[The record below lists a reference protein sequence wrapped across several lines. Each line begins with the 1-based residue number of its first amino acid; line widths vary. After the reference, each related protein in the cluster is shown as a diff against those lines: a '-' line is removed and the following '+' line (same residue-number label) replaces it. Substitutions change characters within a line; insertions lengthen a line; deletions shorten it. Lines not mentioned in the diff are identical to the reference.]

1 MKAHQFNSVFRAGL
15 SLLMVTGT
23 ATAALASEV
32 TSDPLTAGEVFKQ
45 ARANYAAMSSY
56 NDQGQVVRTIDG
68 ITTITPFTT
77 QLARPEFY
85 LVRWQPNS
93 GSSSFAADAGAQ
105 AVWSIGAGHF
115 LETGYGAQSEDILR
129 IALKES
135 ACYSGGASE
144 NIPVIFFNLESDNE
158 LDYSTYDERQEPD
171 ENVGPINCYVFTRQ
185 SGGTTRTLWIGK
197 RDFLIHQIR
206 TVVSAQEM
214 LATAEKITGERPRPA
229 AFYHQLTVME
239 IHTHIEMNR
248 PLSRSEFVPSIT
260 QYVPAYQGDD

>member
-1 MKAHQFNSVFRAGL
+1 MKSHQFNLVFRAGL
-15 SLLMVTGT
+15 PLLMVTGT
-23 ATAALASEV
+23 AAAALANEMA
-32 TSDPLTAGEVFKQ
+32 SDPLTAGEVFNH
-45 ARANYAAMSSY
+45 ARTNYAAMSSY
-56 NDQGQVVRTIDG
+56 SDQGQVVRTSDG

-85 LVRWQPNS
+85 LVKWQPNS

-158 LDYSTYDERQEPD
+158 LDYSTYDEQQEPD
-171 ENVGPINCYVFTRQ
+171 DNVGSIDCYVFTRQ
-185 SGGTTRTLWIGK
+185 SGGVTRTLWIGK

-206 TVVSAQEM
+206 TVISAQEM
-214 LATAEKITGERPRPA
+214 LATAEKITGGRPRPE
-229 AFYHQLTVME
+229 AFSHQLTVTE
-239 IHTHIEMNR
+239 IHTHIEVNR
-248 PLSRSEFVPSIT
+248 PFSRSEFIPSII
-260 QYVPAYQGDD
+260 QFAPDYQGDN